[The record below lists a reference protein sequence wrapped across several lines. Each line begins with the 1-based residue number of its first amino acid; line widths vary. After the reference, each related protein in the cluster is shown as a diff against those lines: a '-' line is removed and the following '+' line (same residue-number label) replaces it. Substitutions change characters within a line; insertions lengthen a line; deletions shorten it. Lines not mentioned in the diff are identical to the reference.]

1 MPSGRSLEAGVL
13 DPERHVLVQVAT
25 PTREGV
31 EHYQD
36 ERYEIER
43 LVGEINGRHSR
54 IGLPVI
60 HYLYQSLP
68 FEELIPLYR
77 AGDVMLVTPFRDGMN
92 LVAKEY
98 AAAHI
103 DGDGVLV
110 LSEFAGA
117 AEELTDAVLVNPHD
131 DRALQRAIRDAVEM
145 HRHER
150 RERMAGLRAQIR
162 KRDVRGWA
170 SDFMDELRR
179 SSNAGDAFGEIG
191 RSGRFDD
198 PAALAELVAS
208 SSRPLLI
215 GLDVDGV
222 LAPIV
227 SHADHAA
234 LTTGVLG
241 SMAKIASAPGV
252 HVAVV
257 SGRSV
262 ADLARFDFPPDVD
275 LVGSHGME
283 TNEQEIRPLDTAEQQ
298 RLDTLRALSVVAAE
312 SAGEGAWVE
321 DKPAS
326 VALHVREVPADRA
339 AAALDQLREAALDV
353 DGRDASRT
361 AARSSNCSRA
371 ATSKGEAIMR
381 LAAEFDSAVTVFVG
395 DDLTDEDAFS
405 SLSATDVSVKV
416 GDSDSAAAHRLHDT
430 GAVAEWLRRLAD
442 KLGAPPHV
450 RQ

>member
-1 MPSGRSLEAGVL
+1 
-13 DPERHVLVQVAT
+13 
-25 PTREGV
+25 V
-31 EHYQD
+31 EHYQE

-68 FEELIPLYR
+68 FDELIALYR

-103 DGDGVLV
+103 DGDGVIV

-170 SDFMDELRR
+170 SDFMEELRR
-179 SSNAGDAFGEIG
+179 SSHAEYALGDLD
-191 RSGRFDD
+191 RSSRYDD

-208 SSRPLLI
+208 SSRPLWI

-227 SHADHAA
+227 SHADDAA
-234 LTTGVLG
+234 LSTGVLG
-241 SMAKIASAPGV
+241 SMAKIAATPGV

-257 SGRSV
+257 SGRSM
-262 ADLARFDFPPDVD
+262 ADLARFDFPADVD
-275 LVGSHGME
+275 VVGSHGME
-283 TNEQEIRPLDTAEQQ
+283 SNERELRPLDAAEQQ

-312 SAGEGAWVE
+312 SAGAGAWVE
-321 DKPAS
+321 HKPVS

-339 AAALDQLREAALDV
+339 AAALDQLREAALDI
-353 DGRDASRT
+353 DG
-361 AARSSNCSRA
+361 
-371 ATSKGEAIMR
+371 ATVKDGSEVLELFTRGASKGDAVVR
-381 LAAEFDSAVTVFVG
+381 LAAEVGSAVTVFVG
-395 DDLTDEDAFS
+395 DDLTDEDAFT
-405 SLSATDVSVKV
+405 SLTSTDVSVKV
-416 GDSDSAAAHRLHDT
+416 GESDSAARHRLRDT
-430 GAVAEWLRRLAD
+430 GAVAELLRRLAD
-442 KLGAPPHV
+442 KLGPPPPA
-450 RQ
+450 RE